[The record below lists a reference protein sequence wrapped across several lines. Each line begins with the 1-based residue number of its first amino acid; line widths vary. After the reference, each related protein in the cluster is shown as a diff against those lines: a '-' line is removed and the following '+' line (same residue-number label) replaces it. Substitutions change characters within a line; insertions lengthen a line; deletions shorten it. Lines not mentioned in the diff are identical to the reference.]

1 MNKRALIVG
10 AGVCG
15 LWLARTL
22 QARGFDCEVWDS
34 RKDASQSRAS
44 QGILHSG
51 LKYQFGDA
59 AQANSMPAL
68 VARWQAALQGEGEID
83 LSAVRVHTRQQY
95 FFTGKGIANSGLAM
109 LSQGLMRSGVQRLRR
124 EQWPELLR
132 PGSGQVLLADE
143 WVLDPNSLLGAL
155 AGGLLSAV
163 RERALQA
170 CELVRESS
178 GRYRL
183 AGLSDSQQPDLTLL
197 CAGSGNGSLQSK
209 FAQQLRPL
217 AMVHARHP
225 GLPAFFGHC
234 LGFSNKPRL
243 TISSPTA
250 GHWYLGGELA
260 EQGSQMD
267 DAELAQRSRELL
279 QELFPQLAWR
289 TVEINIQRIDRA
301 EPQQRQAALPDSAWV
316 DNDGNLFTCWPSKLV
331 RAPEVA
337 DKVLEKLG
345 AARLA
350 APA

>member
-1 MNKRALIVG
+1 MAKRALIVG

-15 LWLARTL
+15 LWLARAL
-22 QARGFDCEVWDS
+22 QAQGFDCEVWDS
-34 RKDASQSRAS
+34 GEDSSQSRAS

-59 AQANSMPAL
+59 VQANSMPTL
-68 VARWQAALQGEGEID
+68 VARWQAALQGEGELD
-83 LSAVRVHTRQQY
+83 LSAVRVHTHQQY
-95 FFTGKGIANSGLAM
+95 FFTAKGIANNGLAL
-109 LSQGLMRSGVQRLRR
+109 LSQGLMRSGVRRLRH
-124 EQWPELLR
+124 EQWPELLC

-143 WVLDPNSLLGAL
+143 WVIEPNSLLDVL
-155 AGGLLSAV
+155 ASGLQSAV
-163 RERALQA
+163 RERRLQA
-170 CELVRESS
+170 EELIRDSS

-183 AGLSDSQQPDLTLL
+183 AGRSEPQQPDLILL
-197 CAGSGNGSLQSK
+197 CTGSGNGALQAK

-225 GLPAFFGHC
+225 DLPAFFGHC

-243 TISSPTA
+243 TISSPAA

-267 DAELAQRSRELL
+267 DTELEQRSRELL

-289 TVEINIQRIDRA
+289 AAELEIQRIARA
-301 EPQQRQAALPDSAWV
+301 EPQQRQVALPDSAWV
-316 DNDGNLFTCWPSKLV
+316 GADGNLFTCWPTKLV

-337 DKVLEKLG
+337 DKVLERLG
-345 AARLA
+345 VSIE
-350 APA
+350 PSIV

>member
-1 MNKRALIVG
+1 MSKRALIVG

-15 LWLARTL
+15 LWLARAL

-34 RKDASQSRAS
+34 RTDASQSRAS

-51 LKYQFGDA
+51 LKYQFGDS

-95 FFTGKGIANSGLAM
+95 FFAGKGIANSGLAL

-143 WVLDPNSLLGAL
+143 WVLDPNSLLEAL
-155 AGGLLSAV
+155 AGGLPSAV
-163 RERALQA
+163 HPRRLQA
-170 CELVRESS
+170 DELIRDSS

-183 AGLSDSQQPDLTLL
+183 AGRVEAQQPDLILL
-197 CAGSGNGSLQSK
+197 CTGASNGALQTK

-225 GLPAFFGHC
+225 ELPAFFGHC

-260 EQGSQMD
+260 EQGTQMD
-267 DAELAQRSRELL
+267 DAELIQRSRELL

-289 TVEINIQRIDRA
+289 AAELEIQRIDRA
-301 EPQQRQAALPDSAWV
+301 EPQQRQIALPDSAWV
-316 DNDGNLFTCWPSKLV
+316 GNEGNLFTCWPSKLV

-337 DKVLEKLG
+337 DKVLEQ
-345 AARLA
+345 LA

>member
-1 MNKRALIVG
+1 MGKRALIVG

-15 LWLARTL
+15 LWLARAL
-22 QARGFDCEVWDS
+22 PARGFDCEVWDS
-34 RKDASQSRAS
+34 GEGASQSRAS

-68 VARWQAALQGEGEID
+68 VARWQAALQGQGELD

-95 FFTGKGIANSGLAM
+95 FFAGKGIANSGLAL
-109 LSQGLMRSGVQRLRR
+109 LSQGLMRSGVRRLRR

-132 PGSGQVLLADE
+132 PGSGQVLRANE
-143 WVLDPNSLLGAL
+143 WVLEPDSLLEVL
-155 AGGLLSAV
+155 AGGLGCAV
-163 RERALQA
+163 HQRRLQA
-170 CELVRESS
+170 DELIQDSS

-183 AGLSDSQQPDLTLL
+183 AGRGDVQQPDLILL
-197 CAGSGNGSLQSK
+197 CAGASNGVLQSK

-225 GLPAFFGHC
+225 ELPAFFGHC

-243 TISSPTA
+243 TISSPAA

-260 EQGSQMD
+260 EQGSQMRD
-267 DAELAQRSRELL
+267 VELIQSSRKLL

-289 TVEINIQRIDRA
+289 DAELEIQRIARA
-301 EPQQRQAALPDSAWV
+301 EPQQRQVALPDSAWV
-316 DNDGNLFTCWPSKLV
+316 GNDGNLLTCWPTKLV

-337 DKVLEKLG
+337 DMVLQRLG
-345 AARLA
+345 AGRLA
-350 APA
+350 AHA

>member
-109 LSQGLMRSGVQRLRR
+109 LSQGLMRSRVQRLRR

-183 AGLSDSQQPDLTLL
+183 AGLSDAQQPDLILL
-197 CAGSGNGSLQSK
+197 CTGAGNGALQAK

-225 GLPAFFGHC
+225 ELPAFFGHC

-243 TISSPTA
+243 TISSPAA

-289 TVEINIQRIDRA
+289 TTELEIQRIDRA
-301 EPQQRQAALPDSAWV
+301 EPQQRQVALPDSAWV
-316 DNDGNLFTCWPSKLV
+316 GNVDNLFTCWPTKLV

-337 DKVLEKLG
+337 DKVLEQLG
-345 AARLA
+345 TLA
-350 APA
+350 

>member
-1 MNKRALIVG
+1 MSKRALIVG

-15 LWLARTL
+15 LWLARAL

-34 RKDASQSRAS
+34 GADASQSRAS

-68 VARWQAALQGEGEID
+68 VARWQAALQGEGEVD

-109 LSQGLMRSGVQRLRR
+109 LSQGLMRSGMQRLRR

-132 PGSGQVLLADE
+132 AGSGQVLLADE
-143 WVLDPNSLLGAL
+143 WVLDPNSLLEAL
-155 AGGLLSAV
+155 AGGLSSAV
-163 RERALQA
+163 HERALQA

-183 AGLSDSQQPDLTLL
+183 AGCADAQQPDLILL
-197 CAGSGNGSLQSK
+197 CTGAGNGALQAK

-217 AMVHARHP
+217 AMVHARHSE
-225 GLPAFFGHC
+225 LPAFFGHC

-243 TISSPTA
+243 TISSPAA

-260 EQGSQMD
+260 EQGSNMRD
-267 DAELAQRSRELL
+267 VELIHRSRELL

-289 TVEINIQRIDRA
+289 TVELEIQRIDRA
-301 EPQQRQAALPDSAWV
+301 EPQQKHNALPDSAWV
-316 DNDGNLFTCWPSKLV
+316 GNDGNLFTCWPSKLV

-337 DKVLEKLG
+337 DKVLEL
-345 AARLA
+345 L
-350 APA
+350 

>member
-1 MNKRALIVG
+1 MGKRALIVG

-15 LWLARTL
+15 LWLARAL
-22 QARGFDCEVWDS
+22 PVRGFDCEVWDS
-34 RKDASQSRAS
+34 GEGASQSRAA

-68 VARWQAALQGEGEID
+68 VARWQAALQGEGELD

-95 FFTGKGIANSGLAM
+95 FFTGKGIANSGLAL
-109 LSQGLMRSGVQRLRR
+109 LSQGLMRSGVRRLRR
-124 EQWPELLR
+124 EQWPELLH
-132 PGSGQVLLADE
+132 PSSGQVLRADE
-143 WVLDPNSLLGAL
+143 WVLDPNSLLDVL
-155 AGGLLSAV
+155 AGGLPSAV
-163 RERALQA
+163 HQRRLQA
-170 CELVRESS
+170 DELIQDSS

-183 AGLSDSQQPDLTLL
+183 AERSDVQQPDLILL
-197 CAGSGNGSLQSK
+197 CAGAGNGALQAK

-225 GLPAFFGHC
+225 ELPAFFGHC

-267 DAELAQRSRELL
+267 DAELIQRSRELL

-289 TVEINIQRIDRA
+289 AAELEIQRIARA
-301 EPQQRQAALPDSAWV
+301 EPQQRQVALPDSAWV
-316 DNDGNLFTCWPSKLV
+316 GNDGNLFTCWPTKLV

-350 APA
+350 AHA